1 MQDVKTILEE
11 IKASPYEEVPILA
24 PHAGT
29 VELKI
34 STPGSPVLAPSGL
47 WKEKPGTLL
56 AVVTRERNP
65 HPIHCFRKGE
75 VQTIHSHLNN
85 TFVEAGTPLLILRHF
100 YTKDE
105 VTQLILKKVLHLF
118 RAPERAKYLF
128 APEVDKKV
136 KVTGCHSIRV
146 KDGMEL
152 FIVSRMKREKALAYQ
167 GPEGIIYAVYF
178 SYDQNIDAGQP
189 LISVCPEEQMGVIRD
204 VVNRVQSDWD
214 EHD

>member
-1 MQDVKTILEE
+1 MQDVKAILEE
-11 IKASPYEEVPILA
+11 IKASPYEEVPLLA

-29 VELKI
+29 VEFKV
-34 STPGSPVLAPSGL
+34 STPGAAVLAPTGT

-56 AVVTRERNP
+56 AVITRERNP
-65 HPIHCFRKGE
+65 QPLHCPRKGE
-75 VQTIHSHLNN
+75 VKTIHSHLNN
-85 TFVEAGTPLLILRHF
+85 TFVEAGTELLILRHF

-118 RAPERAKYLF
+118 PAPERAKYLF
-128 APEVDKKV
+128 VPEVDKKV
-136 KVTGCHSIRV
+136 KVTGCHSIKV

-152 FIVSRMKREKALAYQ
+152 FIVSRMKREKTMNYQ
-167 GPEGIIYAVYF
+167 GPEGIIYATYF

-204 VVNRVQSDWD
+204 VVNRVQSDWE